1 MSVSFLLD
9 TAMYGNPA
17 RHLNLSQPHLNVYPS
32 APYPDYSGYHPG
44 PALGNDLHH
53 TGSSWSPGFGPG
65 SREEWPPLYSHGTG
79 HSLPVNGLEVNV
91 IPPVDQGLMSGA
103 PSAPVEREE
112 PQDWMRRA
120 AAPPNSGERTAPLLT
135 PKPFCA
141 HHCLTSHSF
150 TSSTLPKKKS
160 TKVMPRFLTCIVE
173 PFHVNLMLL

>member
-17 RHLNLSQPHLNVYPS
+17 ARHLNLGHQPHLNYPS

-65 SREEWPPLYSHGTG
+65 LREEWPPLYGHGTG
-79 HSLPVNGLEVNV
+79 HSLPANGVEVNV
-91 IPPVDQGLMSGA
+91 IPQVDQAQL
-103 PSAPVEREE
+103 EREE

-120 AAPPNSGERTAPLLT
+120 AGPGNTGERSAPLLT
-135 PKPFCA
+135 PKLA
-141 HHCLTSHSF
+141 HI
-150 TSSTLPKKKS
+150 TLFH
-160 TKVMPRFLTCIVE
+160 FLCTIKMLCFWTCIIV
-173 PFHVNLMLL
+173 FLNKLDAFMKYTVVF

>member
-9 TAMYGNPA
+9 TAMYGNPT
-17 RHLNLSQPHLNVYPS
+17 RHLNLTQPHLNVYPS

-65 SREEWPPLYSHGTG
+65 SREEWPPLYGHGTG

-91 IPPVDQGLMSGA
+91 IPPVDQGLLSGA

-120 AAPPNSGERTAPLLT
+120 AAPPNSGERPAPLRI
-135 PKPFCA
+135 PKPFSA
-141 HHCLTSHSF
+141 YYCLTPHSL
-150 TSSTLPKKKS
+150 TSSTRSL
-160 TKVMPRFLTCIVE
+160 KVP
-173 PFHVNLMLL
+173 